1 MRNLFFLFF
10 LFLIFKNSQA
20 QEFNATVTIDARQ
33 TGQIRLRIFNILEN
47 SLSEFINQTAF
58 TNEKYSEL
66 QKIDCSFFI
75 TINDFDSDRFQANIQ
90 VQASRPVF
98 GSTIKTPI
106 INVKD
111 EDFNFSYTESQ
122 PLIFD
127 VNNFQSNLTSVVSF
141 YLFTIL
147 GLEAD
152 SLELNGGNGYHETAR
167 QIVNAAQS
175 NAGAGWQAS
184 GVGFSR
190 FNLNNDILSQNF
202 ADFRKAFYNYHIDGL
217 DLMHKDTRKAKEN
230 ILESIALLKS
240 VNDARPNSVLLR
252 LFFDTKAGE
261 IQQILN
267 GGPKM
272 DIVQTKEYLYR
283 IAPVHNSKWRRIK
296 Y

>member
-1 MRNLFFLFF
+1 MRLFLAICF
-10 LFLIFKNSQA
+10 LFLSFNFVYA
-20 QEFNATVTIDARQ
+20 QEFNSTVTIDARQ
-33 TGQIRLRIFNILEN
+33 TGQTRLRIFDILEN
-47 SLSEFINQTAF
+47 ALEEFINQTAF

-66 QKIDCSFFI
+66 QKIECSFFI
-75 TINDFDSDRFQANIQ
+75 TINSFESDRFQANIQ

-106 INVKD
+106 LNVKD
-111 EDFNFSYTESQ
+111 EDFSFAYTESQ
-122 PLIFD
+122 PLIYD

-141 YLFTIL
+141 YLLTIL
-147 GLEAD
+147 GLEGD
-152 SLELNGGNGYHETAR
+152 SLSLNGGNAYFETAR
-167 QIVNAAQS
+167 QIVNAAQP

-190 FNLNNDILSQNF
+190 FNLNNDVLSQNF
-202 ADFRKAFYNYHIDGL
+202 DKFRQAFYTYHRDGL
-217 DLMHKDTRKAKEN
+217 DLMHKDTTAAKDN
-230 ILESIALLKS
+230 IIQCIALLKE

-267 GGPKM
+267 GGPKV
-272 DIVQTKEYLYR
+272 DIAQTKENLYR
-283 IAPVHNSKWRRIK
+283 IAPVHNNKWRRIK

>member
-1 MRNLFFLFF
+1 MRNLFILLFTALLLNF
-10 LFLIFKNSQA
+10 SYA

-33 TGQIRLRIFNILEN
+33 TGQTRLRIFNILEE
-47 SLSEFINQTAF
+47 SLEEFINQTAF
-58 TNEKYSEL
+58 TNEKYSDL

-75 TINDFDSDRFQANIQ
+75 TINNFESDRFQANIQ

-98 GSTIKTPI
+98 GSSIKTPI

-111 EDFNFSYTESQ
+111 EDFNFSYTESE
-122 PLIFD
+122 PLIYD

-141 YLFTIL
+141 YLYTIL

-152 SLELNGGNGYHETAR
+152 SFSLNGGNGYHETAR

-175 NAGAGWQAS
+175 NVGAGWQAT

-202 ADFRKAFYNYHIDGL
+202 ADFRQAFYDYHIKGL

-230 ILESIALLKS
+230 IIESIALLKS

-272 DIVQTKEYLYR
+272 DIAQTKEHLYR
-283 IAPVHNSKWRRIK
+283 IAPVHNNKWRRIK

>member
-1 MRNLFFLFF
+1 MRKFLLVFVF
-10 LFLIFKNSQA
+10 IWCVQPAIA
-20 QEFNATVTIDARQ
+20 QEFNSTVTIDARQ
-33 TGQIRLRIFNILEN
+33 TGQTRLRIFKILE
-47 SLSEFINQTAF
+47 SALEEFINQTAF
-58 TNEKYSEL
+58 TDEKFTEL
-66 QKIDCSFFI
+66 QKIECSFFI
-75 TINDFDSDRFQANIQ
+75 TINNFDSDRFQANIQ

-122 PLIFD
+122 PLIYD
-127 VNNFQSNLTSVVSF
+127 VNNYQSNLTSVVSF
-141 YLFTIL
+141 YLLTIL

-152 SLELNGGNGYHETAR
+152 SLSLNGGTAFFETAR

-190 FNLNNDILSQNF
+190 FNLNNDLLSQNF
-202 ADFRKAFYNYHIDGL
+202 DTFREAFYKYHIDGL
-217 DLMHKDTRKAKEN
+217 DLMHKDTTSAKDN
-230 ILESIALLKS
+230 IIQSIALLKD

-261 IQQILN
+261 VQQILN

-272 DIVQTKEYLYR
+272 DIAQTKDYLYK
-283 IAPVHNSKWRRIK
+283 IAPVHNNKWRRIK

>member
-1 MRNLFFLFF
+1 MYKLICFCVILFSIKFM
-10 LFLIFKNSQA
+10 SA

-33 TGQIRLRIFNILEN
+33 TGNTQLRIFNILEE
-47 SLSEFINQTAF
+47 SLRDFINQTAF
-58 TNEKYSEL
+58 TNESYKDI

-75 TINDFDSDRFQANIQ
+75 TINTFDSDRFEANIQ

-98 GSTIKTPI
+98 GATIQTPI

-127 VNNFQSNLTSVVSF
+127 VNNYQSNLTSVVSF

-152 SLELNGGNGYHETAR
+152 SFSPTGGTGYHETAR

-175 NAGAGWQAS
+175 NAGKGWQAS

-202 ADFRKAFYNYHIDGL
+202 DQFRQAFYEYHRNGL

-230 ILESIALLKS
+230 ILSTITTLKT

-272 DIVQTKEYLYR
+272 DIAQTKEQLYR
-283 IAPVHNSKWRRIK
+283 IAPVHNTKWRRIK